1 VWSPDGSQVVFR
13 SNRGGKYD
21 LYRKASNGAGEDE
34 LLLNTDQDKVPN
46 SWSRDGRLLI
56 YYSVDPKTNV
66 DLWALPLEGD
76 RKPIPLL
83 RTEFQEA
90 FGAVSPDERWLA
102 YLSSESGNNEI
113 YIRPFAPDGSTCA
126 G

>member
-1 VWSPDGSQVVFR
+1 MWSPDGSQVVFR